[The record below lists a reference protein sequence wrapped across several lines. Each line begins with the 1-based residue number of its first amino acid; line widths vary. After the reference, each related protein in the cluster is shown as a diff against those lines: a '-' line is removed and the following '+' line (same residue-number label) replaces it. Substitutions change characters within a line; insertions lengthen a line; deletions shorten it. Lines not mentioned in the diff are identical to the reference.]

1 MHLNFISSFN
11 KNFENK
17 QNLFSKFS
25 IVKNKGKF
33 LKFSMNVSLDKKTE
47 IVSFPF
53 NLKPLINKSVNL
65 LIPISIVFGS
75 FNAVAVPDVNPKQNI
90 TDETGTLTKSSISYI
105 EKSLTKIREVK
116 QSEVYFV
123 SVRNLP
129 YGTDPQEYARDLFQK
144 WELGSNDVI
153 VVLVNK
159 LAKAG
164 IYYGNQVNT
173 LTDEIVQSICNE
185 TYSFKAKDEQY
196 SSAALDVN
204 NRLVSILLGK
214 GDPGSPSTNRL
225 NSSSNFKS
233 AKKTEESRSKYI
245 AIIAILL
252 IIAFVVPMV
261 QFFYY
266 VKDE

>member
-1 MHLNFISSFN
+1 MHLNFISAFN
-11 KNFENK
+11 RNLVNK
-17 QNLFSKFS
+17 QNLLSKVLIGNSKKKNSNFLMNLS
-25 IVKNKGKF
+25 TKNKQNPILSSFIVKGFTNT
-33 LKFSMNVSLDKKTE
+33 S
-47 IVSFPF
+47 
-53 NLKPLINKSVNL
+53 INAL
-65 LIPISIVFGS
+65 ISISILFGS
-75 FNAVAVPDVNPKQNI
+75 YSVIAIPDINPKQNI
-90 TDETGTLTKSSISYI
+90 IDESGTLTKSSISYI
-105 EKSLTKIREVK
+105 EKSLAKIKETK
-116 QSEVYFV
+116 QTEVYFV

-129 YGTDPQEYARDLFQK
+129 YGTDPQEYAKSLFQK
-144 WELGSNDVI
+144 WDLGTNDVI

-164 IYYGNQVNT
+164 IYYGSQVNS

-185 TYSFKAKDEQY
+185 TYTYKAKEEQY

-204 NRLVSILLGK
+204 NRLVSILLEK
-214 GDPGSPSTNRL
+214 GDPGSPSISRL
-225 NSSSNFKS
+225 NNSSNFKS

-252 IIAFVVPMV
+252 IIAFVVPMI

>member
-1 MHLNFISSFN
+1 MFLNFVSSIN
-11 KNFENK
+11 RIVGNN

-25 IVKNKGKF
+25 VVKNKGGF
-33 LKFSMNVSLDKKTE
+33 LKLSMNLSLDNKKD
-47 IVSFPF
+47 F
-53 NLKPLINKSVNL
+53 
-65 LIPISIVFGS
+65 ISIHFNQKTLIKKS
-75 FNAVAVPDVNPKQNI
+75 FNILLPLSIVLGPYNVIAIPDVNPKQNI
-90 TDETGTLTKSSISYI
+90 VDETGTLTKSSISYI
-105 EKSLTKIREVK
+105 EKSLNKIRENK
-116 QSEVYFV
+116 QTEVYFV
-123 SVRNLP
+123 SIRNLP
-129 YGTDPQEYARDLFQK
+129 YGTDPREYAKDLFQK

-204 NRLVSILLGK
+204 NRLVSILLEK
-214 GDPGSPSTNRL
+214 GDPGSPTINRL
-225 NSSSNFKS
+225 NSSGNFKT